1 MILALNTAEKTHE
14 MTLLTAERI
23 LLSEKWLD
31 DRSDVENLTPRL
43 QKMLAELELTKE
55 EITDIIIVR
64 GPGSFTSLRVGI
76 AFANA
81 LAEGLSTIK
90 KVALYSL
97 TTFELLALKAA
108 TRDPLL
114 IALHAGGLDAGVA
127 FTPNHESELK
137 VGPLSDLLAKIPHGP
152 QTHAIFELPE
162 TLSDEFHAIATE
174 KKWTIL
180 ESHELQTFG
189 EALLTSGL
197 ATSLVVPA
205 AKPAAPLTPADSV
218 EPLYLKSPHI
228 TISLDPWKKVST

>member
-14 MTLLTAERI
+14 MTLLTAEQI

-43 QKMLAELELTKE
+43 EKMLAELELTKE

-81 LAEGLSTIK
+81 LAEGLSAGRKTPVK
-90 KVALYSL
+90 LYSL
-97 TTFELLALKAA
+97 TTFDLLALKAA
-108 TRDPLL
+108 TADPLL
-114 IALHAGGLDAGVA
+114 IVLPAGGLDAGVFFSA
-127 FTPNHESELK
+127 WPQKEQLK
-137 VGPLSDLLAKIPHGP
+137 IGPLSDLLAEIPHGP

-174 KKWTIL
+174 KKWKIL

-197 ATSLVVPA
+197 A
-205 AKPAAPLTPADSV
+205 APLVPSDTV